1 MIVSKV
7 PSIEVEIA
15 NKSGD
20 DFFDKVPPL
29 DWVMYSGWMYLIWIY
44 THMLL
49 YGGPAQICKT
59 YLLTENKRIFAFLLF
74 FLTAC
79 RALAEGICFD
89 ELVPTLSDYKFMT
102 KRLISVSVD
111 IVTVIIL
118 YPMVKDELGEIWRTN
133 NNPFKLIMQKLRKVS
148 KRRGP

>member
-1 MIVSKV
+1 
-7 PSIEVEIA
+7 
-15 NKSGD
+15 
-20 DFFDKVPPL
+20 
-29 DWVMYSGWMYLIWIY
+29 
-44 THMLL
+44 
-49 YGGPAQICKT
+49 
-59 YLLTENKRIFAFLLF
+59 
-74 FLTAC
+74 
-79 RALAEGICFD
+79 
-89 ELVPTLSDYKFMT
+89 MT

>member
-49 YGGPAQICKT
+49 YGGPA
-59 YLLTENKRIFAFLLF
+59 
-74 FLTAC
+74 
-79 RALAEGICFD
+79 
-89 ELVPTLSDYKFMT
+89 
-102 KRLISVSVD
+102 
-111 IVTVIIL
+111 
-118 YPMVKDELGEIWRTN
+118 
-133 NNPFKLIMQKLRKVS
+133 
-148 KRRGP
+148 